1 MQSWPG
7 TQHLHL
13 VTRLVDG
20 RSGSVGESRSKY
32 FFYANGFPAPE
43 LQFPV
48 YDGRTLV
55 GTTDFAW
62 PALGLLGEFD
72 GRVKY
77 GRLLRPGEDPGDAV
91 FREKRRED
99 LLRRLTGWRVVRLVW
114 ADLEHPER
122 TAAWLRTELRSAA

>member
-13 VTRLVDG
+13 VTRLADG
-20 RSGSVGESRSKY
+20 RSASVAESRSKY
-32 FFYANGFPAPE
+32 FFYAHGFPAPE
-43 LQFPV
+43 LQFAV
-48 YDGRTLV
+48 YDGSELI

-62 PALGLLGEFD
+62 PSLGLLGEFD

-77 GRLLRPGEDPGDAV
+77 GRLLRPGEEPGDAV

-99 LLRRLTGWRVVRLVW
+99 QLRRVTGWRVVRFVW
-114 ADLEHPER
+114 ADLQRPDQ
-122 TAAWLRTELRSAA
+122 TAAWLRSVMRIAA